1 MTMYGHMTDWGWV
14 WMTVFSISW
23 IAIFVTV
30 VYFAIR
36 HAEHDSNHQRPSSA
50 K

>member
-1 MTMYGHMTDWGWV
+1 
-14 WMTVFSISW
+14 MTVFSISW